1 MIPPGSRYEDAEKTF
16 TQAHTYSQFGFPY
29 LEGTAPN
36 LKIGVQSR
44 ETLYLVAVQP
54 DPGLLQSQQEYFV
67 KDGEDIQWLS
77 YKFLR
82 DPNVWW
88 QFAEA
93 NPQIWYPLD
102 LAMGDYIHIPPGL
115 PST

>member
-1 MIPPGSRYEDAEKTF
+1 
-16 TQAHTYSQFGFPY
+16 
-29 LEGTAPN
+29 
-36 LKIGVQSR
+36 
-44 ETLYLVAVQP
+44 VQP

-93 NPQIWYPLD
+93 D
-102 LAMGDYIHIPPGL
+102 FESAGG
-115 PST
+115 